1 MWGLSVATL
10 SVSIQATDRHY
21 PGFRSRYVTPFTC
34 ALNTPIFKVIIQ
46 QYMNLAT
53 ATTDLSELN
62 GVSFSGH
69 LGYTL
74 QGVGFD
80 IEQFVLLRDDT
91 GISVMFLALTMQI
104 IFGNT
109 V

>member
-1 MWGLSVATL
+1 
-10 SVSIQATDRHY
+10 
-21 PGFRSRYVTPFTC
+21 
-34 ALNTPIFKVIIQ
+34 
-46 QYMNLAT
+46 MNLAT

-69 LGYTL
+69 LGYAF

-91 GISVMFLALTMQI
+91 CIDVIFLALTMQI